1 VSVRLALAERWVPAG
16 ARRRGLAELVERT
29 ARAFEVPAPDV
40 GGETA
45 EGMLRRFASLTR
57 EQADRALASPA
68 QAARARERLRLEARE
83 FGLALR
89 GRLGVRSRP
98 EAMRAARVLYRMLGI
113 DLHASLSGSIT
124 VRSCAFA
131 ATYGC
136 DTCALMAAMDEG
148 LFAGLVGEGR
158 LEFATRLTEGAGRC
172 VAFFTLEGEPR

>member
-1 VSVRLALAERWVPAG
+1 MSVRLALAELHVPA
-16 ARRRGLAELVERT
+16 AVRRRGLVELVERT

-40 GGETA
+40 GGETL
-45 EGMLRRFASLTR
+45 EGLLHRFARFTR
-57 EQADRALASPA
+57 EQAGRALASPA
-68 QAARARERLRLEARE
+68 QSARARERLRLEARE

-98 EAMRAARVLYRMLGI
+98 EAMRAARVLYRMLDI
-113 DLHASLSGSIT
+113 DLSASLTGSIT

-158 LEFATRLTEGAGRC
+158 LEFATRLTEGAERC
-172 VAFFTLEGEPR
+172 VAFFTFEDEPR